1 MNGQITCVWGSGPQT
16 FRLTLA
22 GIEELQEKCGCGP
35 FELFTRLNAG
45 GWFAADAPEIIR
57 LGLIGAGMDPIRAYN
72 EVRRY
77 SFPERPLLESLP
89 AARLILGA
97 ALSGVEDDQP
107 GKPEA
112 AEAASASPVAAENG
126 ASPTSTASE

>member
-1 MNGQITCVWGSGPQT
+1 MNGQITCVWGSGPQA

-22 GIEELQEKCGCGP
+22 GIEELQDKCDCGP
-35 FELFTRLNAG
+35 FELFTRLNTG
-45 GWFAADAPEIIR
+45 TWRVHDAREIIR
-57 LGLIGAGMDPIRAYN
+57 LGLIGAGMDPIRAFN
-72 EVRRY
+72 EVKRY

-112 AEAASASPVAAENG
+112 AEAASASPAATENG
-126 ASPTSTASE
+126 AFPISTASE